1 MPGMM
6 NPASCHAKS
15 RGYLYQISEQVK
27 LNESRVGIAY
37 NVDDL
42 IYLKNAGKK
51 AIFLAIENGYA
62 IGKDLNNLSMF
73 KDMGITYI
81 TLCHNGSNDICD
93 SAKGEPEHDGL
104 SPFGREVVK
113 EMNRLGIIID
123 ISHTSAKT
131 VQDVLE
137 LSTAPSSHPT
147 LPHGLYAT
155 TQETSRMI
163 RSKGNRGQRWSG
175 AGMPL

>member
-1 MPGMM
+1 MDI
-6 NPASCHAKS
+6 
-15 RGYLYQISEQVK
+15 LFQISEQVK
-27 LNESRVGIAY
+27 LNENQVGIAY

-137 LSTAPSSHPT
+137 LSTAPIIASHSSARALCDHPRNLT
-147 LPHGLYAT
+147 DDQIRAIAAKGGVVQVCLY
-155 TQETSRMI
+155 
-163 RSKGNRGQRWSG
+163 N
-175 AGMPL
+175 